1 MSIAPHRHRISRR
14 PDARPGQHA
23 VFYFEDGRCLEIRV
37 PGAVALSCASSREL
51 AAVCALRDEHGEL
64 LGEVDD
70 FAALLSAGTAPADA
84 TRGGDDPPRPTAG
97 QGEVAR

>member
-1 MSIAPHRHRISRR
+1 MSIAAHRHRVSRR

-37 PGAVALSCASSREL
+37 PGAVALSCASARDL
-51 AAVCALRDEHGEL
+51 APVCTLRDEHGEL

-70 FAALLSAGTAPADA
+70 FAALLSAGTAPRDT
-84 TRGGDDPPRPTAG
+84 TREHDDRPTAG